1 MWRFEHELEVLFRD
15 CDPMGHVNNAVYLT
29 YLEAA
34 RFAWWRNAFG
44 AQGLKEHGF
53 IVARVEIDYRKA
65 ALPGDRLLVR
75 LRVED
80 IGRFEL
86 QGRVRDPERQDARAG
101 RRGEERAGG
110 FRLRAG
116 QVRADRREPARE
128 AGVGRT
134 EAGRRRA
141 ELQCRLTSPSR
152 SASPVRP
159 SCPAVSPSLRSSPVV
174 DRRRAS
180 RRLGTATPANPAPAR
195 AARRSTS
202 S

>member
-53 IVARVEIDYRKA
+53 IVARVEIDYRRP

-80 IGRFEL
+80 IGRSSFTVGYEILNARTREL
-86 QGRVRDPERQDARAG
+86 VAEAKSVQVAFDYAQGTAVPIGAS
-101 RRGEERAGG
+101 
-110 FRLRAG
+110 LRAKL
-116 QVRADRREPARE
+116 E
-128 AGVGRT
+128 
-134 EAGRRRA
+134 
-141 ELQCRLTSPSR
+141 
-152 SASPVRP
+152 
-159 SCPAVSPSLRSSPVV
+159 
-174 DRRRAS
+174 
-180 RRLGTATPANPAPAR
+180 
-195 AARRSTS
+195 
-202 S
+202 

>member
-34 RFAWWRNAFG
+34 RFAWWRNTFG

-80 IGRFEL
+80 IGRSSFKVGYEVLNARTREL
-86 QGRVRDPERQDARAG
+86 VAEAKSVQVAFDYAQGKSVPISAI
-101 RRGEERAGG
+101 
-110 FRLRAG
+110 LRAKL
-116 QVRADRREPARE
+116 E
-128 AGVGRT
+128 
-134 EAGRRRA
+134 
-141 ELQCRLTSPSR
+141 
-152 SASPVRP
+152 
-159 SCPAVSPSLRSSPVV
+159 
-174 DRRRAS
+174 
-180 RRLGTATPANPAPAR
+180 
-195 AARRSTS
+195 
-202 S
+202 